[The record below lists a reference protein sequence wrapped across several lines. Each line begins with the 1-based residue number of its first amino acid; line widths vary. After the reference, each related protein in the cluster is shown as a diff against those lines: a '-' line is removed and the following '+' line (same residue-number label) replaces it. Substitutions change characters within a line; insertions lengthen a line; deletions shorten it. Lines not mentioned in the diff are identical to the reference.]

1 MRFKNDK
8 ERGAFLDDYRNE
20 KNGWYL
26 WKDDYGIN
34 RKMWRRDLADCSLVV
49 EEQLIT
55 YRWPQEHV
63 TWAVMHWYIVE
74 DWNIPFAD
82 SQGSRTEAL
91 QKLKEYA
98 KAGRSI

>member
-1 MRFKNDK
+1 MRFKNDR

-20 KNGWYL
+20 RNEWYL
-26 WKDDYGIN
+26 WKEDDDIG
-34 RKMWRRDLADCSLVV
+34 RRMWRRDLADCHLIV

-55 YRWPQEHV
+55 YRWPKEHV
-63 TWAVMHWYIVE
+63 TWSVMHWYIVE
-74 DWNIPFAD
+74 DWSIPFAD
-82 SQGSRTEAL
+82 SRGSRTSAL